1 MRSRLTI
8 DAYIITSFDEHQKED
23 SEGRLRFISGF
34 SGSFAYAVVS
44 AWIELSFRWAI
55 KFLFS
60 SDNFSLR
67 RAMDVFKIFGFGR
80 SRARLQHL
88 EYLLIKR
95 WFIGGVVVGGKIVLM
110 AYTQHVMLFWF
121 GIFAERASIGCC
133 RWCRSKNDSAS
144 VVAWMGTR
152 AHQRF
157 PSDDRSEKLGWL
169 HLGLGSTSSAPLH
182 HQYAQLDLLG
192 SRLAEQSADII
203 GASWSAKMWC
213 DGKCAIEWLQWTWFD
228 CILL

>member
-67 RAMDVFKIFGFGR
+67 RAMDVFKIFGFSR
-80 SRARLQHL
+80 SWARLQHL

-110 AYTQHVMLFWF
+110 AYTQLLMLFWF
-121 GIFAERASIGCC
+121 GILFNCRTNFHRTLSLVPIQKRFRISCGMNGNESSPKISFGWSKWKTWLTSFGARFDFISSTTPSIRTTRLTRESFGRAKC
-133 RWCRSKNDSAS
+133 RHYWGFLKRKD
-144 VVAWMGTR
+144 VMRW
-152 AHQRF
+152 
-157 PSDDRSEKLGWL
+157 
-169 HLGLGSTSSAPLH
+169 
-182 HQYAQLDLLG
+182 
-192 SRLAEQSADII
+192 
-203 GASWSAKMWC
+203 
-213 DGKCAIEWLQWTWFD
+213 
-228 CILL
+228 